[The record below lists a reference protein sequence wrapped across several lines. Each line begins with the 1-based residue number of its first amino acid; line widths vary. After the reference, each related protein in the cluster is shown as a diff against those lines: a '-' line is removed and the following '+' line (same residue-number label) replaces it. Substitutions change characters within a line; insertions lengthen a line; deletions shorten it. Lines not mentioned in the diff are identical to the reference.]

1 MPLPHLRA
9 AGLAL
14 AVALA
19 VPAAALASKKLPVSP
34 DPDATIVHVLNRLGF
49 GPRPGDVAKVRA
61 MGLDK
66 WIDQQLHPERIAD
79 PAVATRLGPLRTLHL
94 STGEL
99 IARYEVPPQA
109 RNEIQEKK
117 AELGNNPSEEQ
128 VRAARREFMQ
138 KYRDRMDGTP
148 QDVVQDLQS
157 AKVLRAAYSERQLD
171 EVLADFWINHFN
183 VFAGKG
189 PVKFMIGEYERDV
202 IRPHAWGKFEDLLRA
217 TAESPA
223 MLFYLDN
230 WLSADPNAQ
239 PAELRDRP
247 PRGRLGRGPFGRRPW
262 FMGDRP
268 AAAPPGQGKGQKRG
282 LNENYAR
289 EIMELHT
296 LGVDGGYTQKDV
308 TELAK
313 ILTGWTI
320 QEPRRGGG
328 FEFNERMHQPGSKV
342 FLGHVIKED
351 GEREGAK
358 VIEMLAKNHSTARFI
373 SRKLAVRFVSDDPP
387 SVLVDRM
394 AKTFLATD
402 GDIREV
408 LRTLFRSPEFWA
420 ADDYRAKV
428 KTPLEFVVSAVRATA
443 TEVSNPLPLVQAL
456 NRLGMP
462 LYGMQPPTG
471 YSMKAEA
478 WVNSSALVNRMNFA
492 LALGN
497 GKLRGVQPDTLILLG
512 PQ

>member
-99 IARYEVPPQA
+99 IARYEAPPQA

-268 AAAPPGQGKGQKRG
+268 AAAPPGQGKGQ
-282 LNENYAR
+282 
-289 EIMELHT
+289 
-296 LGVDGGYTQKDV
+296 
-308 TELAK
+308 
-313 ILTGWTI
+313 
-320 QEPRRGGG
+320 
-328 FEFNERMHQPGSKV
+328 
-342 FLGHVIKED
+342 
-351 GEREGAK
+351 
-358 VIEMLAKNHSTARFI
+358 
-373 SRKLAVRFVSDDPP
+373 
-387 SVLVDRM
+387 
-394 AKTFLATD
+394 
-402 GDIREV
+402 
-408 LRTLFRSPEFWA
+408 
-420 ADDYRAKV
+420 
-428 KTPLEFVVSAVRATA
+428 
-443 TEVSNPLPLVQAL
+443 
-456 NRLGMP
+456 
-462 LYGMQPPTG
+462 
-471 YSMKAEA
+471 
-478 WVNSSALVNRMNFA
+478 
-492 LALGN
+492 
-497 GKLRGVQPDTLILLG
+497 
-512 PQ
+512 